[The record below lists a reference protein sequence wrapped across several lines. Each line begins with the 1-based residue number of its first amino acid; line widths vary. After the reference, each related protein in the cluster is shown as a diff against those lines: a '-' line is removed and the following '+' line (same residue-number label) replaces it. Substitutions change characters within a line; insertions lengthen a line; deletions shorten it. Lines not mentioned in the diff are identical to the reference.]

1 MLLPHD
7 EEVRINEHVSR
18 LRAGHRTAQN
28 SAMRFLIFVID
39 DNTAL
44 AGPNEMAH
52 IDAFNEMLEANGH
65 WITAGG
71 IHHGAQATVLDNRND
86 AGLITDGSLYNEVE
100 HYSGFWLINAAD
112 RDEALALAAAGSK
125 ACNRKVELRPY
136 LR

>member
-1 MLLPHD
+1 MLENL
-7 EEVRINEHVSR
+7 V
-18 LRAGHRTAQN
+18 
-28 SAMRFLIFVID
+28 MRFLIFVID
-39 DNTAL
+39 DNTAP
-44 AGPNEMAH
+44 AGPDEMAH
-52 IDAFNEMLEANGH
+52 IDAFNEMLEAKGH

-86 AGLITDGSLYNEVE
+86 AGLVSPGSLYNEKE

-112 RDEALALAAAGSK
+112 EDEALALAAAGSK

>member
-1 MLLPHD
+1 MPLLHG
-7 EEVRINEHVSR
+7 EEVRITEHDSQ
-18 LRAGHRTAQN
+18 LHAGHTTAHN

-112 RDEALALAAAGSK
+112 QDEALALAAAGSK